1 MIYAQITQPG
11 AHRQRGFSLVEL
23 MVAITIGII
32 LLAGVLQIYL
42 SSKQSYRVQEATSR
56 LQENGR
62 FAIELL
68 GRDIRDAGN
77 FGCRAR
83 AASKPVEEGGVL
95 TVNHLN
101 PAGTGYLQ
109 YNANLAVTGVEGA
122 VANVTPDSITLQST
136 VDGGIKVLNAGPQTS
151 ANIQVV
157 SPNTLASGN
166 IVLVTDCENGD
177 VFQIS
182 GGNPGASG
190 TVVHNT
196 GAGSPGNIQAVTCT
210 GANAHCLSKVYG
222 TDARIF
228 TTRQLTY
235 TIAPGASGQNALFL
249 SVNGAPPQ
257 ELVEG
262 VENMQILYGV
272 DGPDADFSAEQYL
285 TAAQVGANFNQVVS
299 VQISLLLVSAGDTGA
314 NVVTAPQTYTFPLG
328 AASATTAADRRLRRV
343 FTSTFSVRNR
353 TS

>member
-1 MIYAQITQPG
+1 MIYAQVTQPG
-11 AHRQRGFSLVEL
+11 VHRQRGLSLVEL

-83 AASKPVEEGGVL
+83 TVATDNTVTPGPGEIIIIDHVNGGSIAA
-95 TVNHLN
+95 
-101 PAGTGYLQ
+101 Q
-109 YNANLAVTGVEGA
+109 AVTGTERGG
-122 VANVTPDSITLQST
+122 NVPDSIAVLTTNASFAVSVATPTKASDIT
-136 VDGGIKVLNAGPQTS
+136 VAL
-151 ANIQVV
+151 
-157 SPNTLASGN
+157 PNTLAVN
-166 IVLVTDCENGD
+166 DVVLAADCRNGD
-177 VFQIS
+177 VFRI
-182 GGNPGASG
+182 
-190 TVVHNT
+190 
-196 GAGSPGNIQAVTCT
+196 AGVTPA
-210 GANAHCLSKVYG
+210 GANTLVDPLPVSLSSPYRVG
-222 TDARIF
+222 TRLF
-228 TTRQLTY
+228 TLRAVSY
-235 TIAPGASGQNALFL
+235 TIAAGASGQNALFQ
-249 SVNGAPPQ
+249 SVNGAAAE

-285 TAAQVGANFNQVVS
+285 TAAGVVAAGATFKVVS